1 MDKKKARKQ
10 KLEMAVT
17 HIHRRFGPRSLVKSR
32 LPTADGDASPVPHI
46 STGFPE
52 LDRALGI
59 GGLPKGRITE
69 LIGFGTSGKTTL
81 ALKFLA
87 QAQAAGHQV
96 GYIDQARY
104 FDPDYAHRCGLDLSR
119 LLIGTPYGLQE
130 ALDMIQALVQSRSL
144 SALVFDALDIFW
156 VNAETAQHLT
166 ALLNRLTPTLAR
178 SGTALLFLR
187 SSISNDAADLPGL
200 AHHAAVRLQLAR
212 ERWLRR
218 RGHRDTRGY
227 ETRVEI
233 LKNQL
238 GPSGRTVKVAIEF
251 NGTVRGN
258 GL

>member
-1 MDKKKARKQ
+1 MRKKKTRKQ

-17 HIHRRFGPRSLVKSR
+17 HIQRRFGPRSLVKGR
-32 LPTADGDASPVPHI
+32 LPTPSPAPTI

-52 LDRALGI
+52 LDRALGT

-69 LIGFGTSGKTTL
+69 LLGSGTSGKTTL

-87 QAQAAGHQV
+87 QAQAGGHHV
-96 GYIDQARY
+96 GYVDQARY
-104 FDPDYAHRCGLDLSR
+104 FDPDYAYRCGLDLSR

-130 ALDMIQALVQSRSL
+130 ALDMTRALVQSRSL

-156 VNAETAQHLT
+156 VNAESAQSLT
-166 ALLNRLTPTLAR
+166 ALLNRLGPTLAR
-178 SGTALLFLR
+178 SGTALLFIH
-187 SSISNDAADLPGL
+187 SSGSNDAADLPGL
-200 AHHAAVRLQLAR
+200 AHYAAIRLQLAR

-218 RGHRDTRGY
+218 QAHADVRGY
-227 ETRVEI
+227 ETRVKI

-238 GPSGRTVKVAIEF
+238 GPAGRTVKVTIAF
-251 NGTVRGN
+251 NGTVRGD

>member
-1 MDKKKARKQ
+1 MGKRKARKQ

-17 HIHRRFGPRSLVKSR
+17 HIHRRFGPRSLVKGR
-32 LPTADGDASPVPHI
+32 LPTTDGFASPVPHI
-46 STGFPE
+46 PTGFPA

-59 GGLPKGRITE
+59 GGLPQGRITE
-69 LIGFGTSGKTTL
+69 LIGFGTAGKTTL

-96 GYIDQARY
+96 GYVDQARY

-119 LLIGTPYGLQE
+119 LLVGTPYGLQE
-130 ALDMIQALVQSRSL
+130 ALDMTQALVQSKSL
-144 SALVFDALDIFW
+144 SALVFDALDVFW
-156 VNAETAQHLT
+156 VNAASAQRLT

-187 SSISNDAADLPGL
+187 ASISNDAADLPGL
-200 AHHAAVRLQLAR
+200 AHHAAIRLQLAR

-218 RGHRDTRGY
+218 RGHNDVRGY

-238 GPSGRTVKVAIEF
+238 GPAGRAVKVAIDF